1 MKHILI
7 VDDSAENLTMYKS
20 LLETSYEVTPVDS
33 GKHALKFL
41 KERDTD
47 LILLDVSMPQMDG
60 FETIAAIR
68 KDEKNASIPVVFI
81 TGNADPTLEA
91 KCLDAGADDFVEK
104 PFDPEV
110 LKRRIS
116 RILELYDFRH
126 NLEYSLAQKSRQ
138 LTKMALSTIVTI
150 ANTVDARDKYTGGH
164 SLRVAVCAKNIAE
177 NLGWSESECQNIY
190 SVALLHD
197 IGKIAVPDSILNKP
211 GKLEDTE
218 FEEIKKHPG
227 AGYEILRDIT
237 VLPHLREG
245 ALFHHERWEGN
256 GYPTGIAEE
265 NIPMYARIIA
275 VADAYDAMN
284 SDRIYRKHLSREKI
298 ISEFNRGKG
307 TQFDPELVDVFVFM
321 LKSGY
326 SIDESI
332 LQTKEASEKVTN
344 DGGLDM
350 GISYMSYKDVDESL
364 DRDSLTG
371 LFTRSY
377 LNTIIGNKISSN
389 RAGAFMMI
397 DIDNFSKI
405 GDNFGSEAAE
415 CVILD
420 FAKILEGFF
429 RDDDVL
435 CRLSGNQFAA
445 FVSGESGK
453 GIIEKKARLIIDA
466 VAGDTVFDKFR
477 DCIGVSIG
485 IAECPESGVT
495 FEELYGAADKAL
507 SYVKENGK
515 NSYKFS

>member
-1 MKHILI
+1 MKHILV
-7 VDDSAENLTMYKS
+7 VDDNAENLKMIES
-20 LLETSYEVTPVDS
+20 LLETTYEVTLVSS
-33 GKHALKFL
+33 GENAVRFL

-68 KDEKNASIPVVFI
+68 KDEKNTSIPVIFI
-81 TGNADPTLEA
+81 TGNSDSLLEA
-91 KCLDAGADDFVEK
+91 KCLDAGGDDFVEK
-104 PFDPEV
+104 PFNPEV
-110 LKRRIS
+110 LKRRIA

-126 NLEYSLAQKSRQ
+126 NLENSLAQKSRQ

-164 SLRVAVCAKNIAE
+164 SLRVAVCAQNIAE
-177 NLGWSESECQNIY
+177 NLGWSERECQNIY

-211 GKLEDTE
+211 GKLEEKE
-218 FEEIKKHPG
+218 FEEIKKHPS

-237 VLPHLREG
+237 VLPNLREG
-245 ALFHHERWEGN
+245 ALLHHERWEGG
-256 GYPTGIAEE
+256 GYPTGIAGE

-298 ISEFNRGKG
+298 ISEFTRGKG
-307 TQFDPELVDVFVFM
+307 TQFDPEIADIFIFM

-326 SIDESI
+326 SIDDAI
-332 LQTKEASEKVTN
+332 LQSKEASEKATS

-350 GISYMSYKDVDESL
+350 GMSYLFSKDVDTSL
-364 DRDSLTG
+364 DKDSLTG

-377 LNTIIGNKISSN
+377 LNTVIGNKISSN
-389 RAGAFMMI
+389 CSGAFMII
-397 DIDNFSKI
+397 DIDDFSKI
-405 GDNFGSEAAE
+405 KDKFGNEAAE
-415 CVILD
+415 GFIID
-420 FAKILEGFF
+420 FAKLLEKYF
-429 RDDDVL
+429 RENDIL
-435 CRLSGNQFAA
+435 CRLAGDQFAA

-453 GIIEKKARLIIDA
+453 GVIEKKARLIIDA
-466 VAGDTVFDKFR
+466 VSGDARFDNYR
-477 DCIGVSIG
+477 DFIGVSIG
-485 IAECPESGVT
+485 IACCPESGVT

-507 SYVKENGK
+507 CYVKENGK